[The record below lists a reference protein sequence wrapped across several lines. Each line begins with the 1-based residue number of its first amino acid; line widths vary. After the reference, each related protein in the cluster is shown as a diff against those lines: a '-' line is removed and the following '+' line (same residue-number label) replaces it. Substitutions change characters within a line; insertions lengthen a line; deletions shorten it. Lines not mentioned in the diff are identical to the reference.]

1 MLCKLLGDLLRLSSS
16 GFREQI
22 QIDFETFF
30 AAISSP
36 QSRLHARHIFDINLK
51 TFVFI
56 WQTVFLSAKKKRSF
70 IDGMKTSSVFR
81 LESGAPQR
89 WMVKFGAA
97 SENIWA
103 RWSNC
108 LAFIGDLLKN

>member
-16 GFREQI
+16 GFSEQI

-56 WQTVFLSAKKKRSF
+56 WQTIFLSAKKK
-70 IDGMKTSSVFR
+70 
-81 LESGAPQR
+81 
-89 WMVKFGAA
+89 KFHWRN
-97 SENIWA
+97 ENIECFPPWK
-103 RWSNC
+103 WSTAALNGEVWSTERKY
-108 LAFIGDLLKN
+108 LITLEQLLSVHWRFT